1 MYNRRSI
8 IMRSMRIYGF
18 GMLDEETAG
27 FYKNTTC

>member
-1 MYNRRSI
+1 
-8 IMRSMRIYGF
+8 MRIYGF